1 MQAFQVAFELNL
13 YKRERF
19 HSWRAGEPNSGCFAF
34 LAVPEW
40 GPKQTKAGFP
50 IGEVLSY
57 PEYVA
62 FLRLFRI
69 ALALL
74 FMNPTRVWIHLVKG
88 LKWLE
93 TGDENIVGVVVP
105 WGLQLLLFEGL
116 S

>member
-1 MQAFQVAFELNL
+1 MSLTYTKGNVFIPSVLGSLIQVALL
-13 YKRERF
+13 
-19 HSWRAGEPNSGCFAF
+19 F

-40 GPKQTKAGFP
+40 GPKQTEADFP

-93 TGDENIVGVVVP
+93 TGDENIAGVVVVP